1 MLSIVLR
8 VLPIEA
14 PSADLSRVHVVPAKI
29 VARRN
34 RPISSLHEVRL
45 FANTRVPEM
54 RGGMVNYSALF
65 RSALVALLRNKMRSV
80 LTVLGITIGIAAVIC
95 VVAIGKAGQARVE
108 QQLNNLGDNF
118 VWVEAGGRA
127 VNGVRTGTHDTK
139 TLVMAD
145 AIAIKNQVSLIK
157 SVSPNVDDPV
167 QVVYGNQNWHTSYRG
182 VSPEYF
188 EIKRWDLDQ
197 GAIFS
202 ADDVDRAADVCVIGR
217 TVRDQLFGVE
227 DPVGKV
233 IRVNGLPCKVVAT
246 LHPKGLSLSGQ
257 DQDDT
262 IIIPYTTAQK
272 KLKGITWLDD
282 ILCSAVSQEVV
293 KMAGQEATAVLRDRH
308 HLRPEEEDDFNIRNP
323 EDIIQAQLD
332 ASKTLT
338 ILLIA
343 IASVSLIVGG
353 IGIMNVMLVSV
364 TERTREIGVR
374 VAVGATEAAIQL
386 QFLGESIML
395 SLVGG
400 AAGVLFGIFGSYLV
414 GQTLQWPI
422 QMSAES
428 IVVAALFSIAVG
440 VFFGYYPA
448 RKASLLDPIEALR
461 YE

>member
-1 MLSIVLR
+1 
-8 VLPIEA
+8 
-14 PSADLSRVHVVPAKI
+14 
-29 VARRN
+29 
-34 RPISSLHEVRL
+34 
-45 FANTRVPEM
+45 
-54 RGGMVNYSALF
+54 
-65 RSALVALLRNKMRSV
+65 MRSL

-95 VVAIGKAGQARVE
+95 VVAIGNAGQARV
-108 QQLNNLGDNF
+108 QQHLNNLGDNF
-118 VWVEAGGRA
+118 VWIEAGGRA
-127 VNGVRTGTHDTK
+127 VNGVQTGTHDTT
-139 TLVMAD
+139 TLTVAD
-145 AIAIKNQVSLIK
+145 SVAIKKQVSLIK

-167 QVVYGNQNWHTSYRG
+167 QVIYGNQNWHTSYRG

-188 EIKRWDLDQ
+188 EIKRWYVDE

-202 ADDVDRAADVCVIGR
+202 QDDVDRAADVCVIGR
-217 TVRDQLFGVE
+217 SVREQLFGVE

-233 IRVNGLPCKVVAT
+233 IRVKNLPCKVVAI

-262 IIIPYTTAQK
+262 IIVPYTTAQK

-282 ILCSAVSQEVV
+282 ILCSALSQDSV

-308 HLRPEEEDDFNIRNP
+308 HLRPEEDADFNIRNP
-323 EDIIQAQLD
+323 EDVIQAQLD

-338 ILLIA
+338 VLLIA

-374 VAVGATEAAIQL
+374 VAVGATEGAIQL
-386 QFLGESIML
+386 QFLGESVVL
-395 SLVGG
+395 SLLGG
-400 AAGVLFGIFGSYLV
+400 AAGVLFGILGSYLV
-414 GQTLQWPI
+414 GQTLGWPI
-422 QMSAES
+422 QMSLEAV
-428 IVVAALFSIAVG
+428 IVAAMFLISIG

>member
-1 MLSIVLR
+1 
-8 VLPIEA
+8 
-14 PSADLSRVHVVPAKI
+14 
-29 VARRN
+29 
-34 RPISSLHEVRL
+34 
-45 FANTRVPEM
+45 
-54 RGGMVNYSALF
+54 
-65 RSALVALLRNKMRSV
+65 
-80 LTVLGITIGIAAVIC
+80 
-95 VVAIGKAGQARVE
+95 
-108 QQLNNLGDNF
+108 
-118 VWVEAGGRA
+118 
-127 VNGVRTGTHDTK
+127 
-139 TLVMAD
+139 
-145 AIAIKNQVSLIK
+145 
-157 SVSPNVDDPV
+157 
-167 QVVYGNQNWHTSYRG
+167 
-182 VSPEYF
+182 
-188 EIKRWDLDQ
+188 
-197 GAIFS
+197 
-202 ADDVDRAADVCVIGR
+202 VIGR

-227 DPVGKV
+227 NPVGKV
-233 IRVNGLPCKVVAT
+233 MRVNNLPCKVVAT

-282 ILCSAVSQEVV
+282 ILCSAVSQDAV

-374 VAVGATEAAIQL
+374 VAVGATEEAIQL
-386 QFLGESIML
+386 QFLGESIVL
-395 SLVGG
+395 SLLGG
-400 AAGVLFGIFGSYLV
+400 AAGVLCGVFGSYLV
-414 GQTLQWPI
+414 GQTLHWPI
-422 QMSAES
+422 EMSLEAV
-428 IVVAALFSIAVG
+428 VVAAMFSIAVG

-448 RKASLLDPIEALR
+448 RKASRLDPIEALR

>member
-1 MLSIVLR
+1 M
-8 VLPIEA
+8 
-14 PSADLSRVHVVPAKI
+14 
-29 VARRN
+29 N
-34 RPISSLHEVRL
+34 R
-45 FANTRVPEM
+45 A
-54 RGGMVNYSALF
+54 ALL
-65 RSALVALLRNKMRSV
+65 RSAVVALMRNKMRSV

-118 VWVEAGGRA
+118 VWVEAGGRS
-127 VNGVRTGTHDTK
+127 VNGVRTGNHLTK
-139 TLVMAD
+139 TLVMGD

-157 SVSPNVDDPV
+157 AVSPQVDDPT

-182 VSPEYF
+182 VTPEYF
-188 EIKRWDLDQ
+188 EIKRWYVDQ

-202 ADDVDRAADVCVIGR
+202 QDDVDRAADVCTIGR

-227 DPVGKV
+227 DPIGKV
-233 IRVNGLPCKVVAT
+233 IRVNNLPCKVVAT
-246 LHPKGLSLSGQ
+246 LRPKGLSLDGR
-257 DQDDT
+257 DQDDN
-262 IIIPYTTAQK
+262 IMLPYTMAQK

-282 ILCSAVSQEVV
+282 ILCSAVSQDAV
-293 KMAGQEATAVLRDRH
+293 KMAGQESTAVLRDRH

-323 EDIIQAQLD
+323 EDIIQAQLE

-338 ILLIA
+338 VLLIA

-374 VAVGATEAAIQL
+374 VAVGATEEAIQL
-386 QFLGESIML
+386 QFLGEAIML

-400 AAGVLFGIFGSYLV
+400 AAGVLFGILGSYLV
-414 GQTLQWPI
+414 GQTLHWQT
-422 QMSAES
+422 QMSLES
-428 IVVAALFSIAVG
+428 VVVAAFFAIAVG

>member
-1 MLSIVLR
+1 V
-8 VLPIEA
+8 
-14 PSADLSRVHVVPAKI
+14 
-29 VARRN
+29 
-34 RPISSLHEVRL
+34 
-45 FANTRVPEM
+45 
-54 RGGMVNYSALF
+54 
-65 RSALVALLRNKMRSV
+65 
-80 LTVLGITIGIAAVIC
+80 
-95 VVAIGKAGQARVE
+95 
-108 QQLNNLGDNF
+108 
-118 VWVEAGGRA
+118 
-127 VNGVRTGTHDTK
+127 
-139 TLVMAD
+139 
-145 AIAIKNQVSLIK
+145 
-157 SVSPNVDDPV
+157 
-167 QVVYGNQNWHTSYRG
+167 
-182 VSPEYF
+182 
-188 EIKRWDLDQ
+188 DQ
-197 GAIFS
+197 GAVFS
-202 ADDVDRAADVCVIGR
+202 QDDVDRAADVCVLGR

-227 DPVGKV
+227 DPVGRV
-233 IRVNGLPCKVVAT
+233 IRVNSLPCKVVAT
-246 LHPKGLSLSGQ
+246 VRPKGLSLSGQ

-262 IIIPYTTAQK
+262 LIIPYTTAQK

-282 ILCSAVSQEVV
+282 ILCSAVSQDAV

-343 IASVSLIVGG
+343 IASVSLLVGG

-374 VAVGATEAAIQL
+374 VAVGATEEAIQL

-414 GQTLQWPI
+414 GQTLHWPME
-422 QMSAES
+422 MSVES
-428 IVVAALFSIAVG
+428 IAVAAVFSVAVG